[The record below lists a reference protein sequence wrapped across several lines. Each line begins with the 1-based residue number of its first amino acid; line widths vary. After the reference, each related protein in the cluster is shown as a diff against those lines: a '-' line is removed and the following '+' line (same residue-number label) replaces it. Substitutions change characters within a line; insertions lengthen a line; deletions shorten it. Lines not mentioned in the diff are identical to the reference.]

1 MEIVLFINDL
11 QPSPIIEKDLDMIS
25 FDPKTSQLCIDYVW
39 VGPNGSGDGMR
50 ETLALEAPITL
61 LSLYEVIDDAF
72 DHLLEIADLLLNT
85 RLIDYFLNEHND
97 ETLKEIDQQYIMLLQ
112 RLYRQKESEDDF
124 VDLAILCQAYGAFLE
139 RYDFSRCADP
149 YRREKD
155 LLEDVASHHPTDEN
169 IHNAIVGYNDV
180 IRIYEALGDAF
191 QSDTLALYLALYDL
205 KKRAHEVDDYDFA
218 HICERIGILYSEIDT
233 NEDMDGIDHDAD
245 RLRMSIFYH
254 QIEKDIFREA
264 YHQSHGLEEGYNYN
278 VALRQIGRRFEALG
292 DKASL
297 LEAQTYYKQAYTI
310 AQTLHQASSEYEDLY
325 TISLEHLGDIYLLLS
340 KPEAAIQ
347 AYLEVFAI
355 EQQTMAQLED
365 RFSVVIINK
374 KLGKAYQALR
384 EYQQAQRY
392 YQDALTLV
400 LEVAK
405 ESDDYEKQAECG
417 ISYMNLGWLAMDQK
431 KYDEALSYF
440 QKDLSLRLHL
450 NERYGT
456 ITSHYSLSLAQRHMG
471 YVLEALGDEEKACL
485 YFKSCVQIAL
495 HYCQGHHEGQRHYLM
510 VSLHDLAY
518 CHFQLGNYALA
529 KEGYD
534 QVLAYLAEKSE
545 TRVHEYV
552 LDEKAI
558 KQEYEALMKLG

>member
-1 MEIVLFINDL
+1 M
-11 QPSPIIEKDLDMIS
+11 
-25 FDPKTSQLCIDYVW
+25 
-39 VGPNGSGDGMR
+39 
-50 ETLALEAPITL
+50 
-61 LSLYEVIDDAF
+61 
-72 DHLLEIADLLLNT
+72 
-85 RLIDYFLNEHND
+85 
-97 ETLKEIDQQYIMLLQ
+97 
-112 RLYRQKESEDDF
+112 
-124 VDLAILCQAYGAFLE
+124 
-139 RYDFSRCADP
+139 
-149 YRREKD
+149 
-155 LLEDVASHHPTDEN
+155 
-169 IHNAIVGYNDV
+169 
-180 IRIYEALGDAF
+180 
-191 QSDTLALYLALYDL
+191 
-205 KKRAHEVDDYDFA
+205 
-218 HICERIGILYSEIDT
+218 
-233 NEDMDGIDHDAD
+233 
-245 RLRMSIFYH
+245 
-254 QIEKDIFREA
+254 
-264 YHQSHGLEEGYNYN
+264 
-278 VALRQIGRRFEALG
+278 ALRQIGRRFEALG

-310 AQTLHQASSEYEDLY
+310 AQTLHQASSEYDDLY

-340 KPEAAIQ
+340 EPEAAIQ

-417 ISYMNLGWLAMDQK
+417 IAYMNLGWLAMDQK